1 MNQRLIDTVNEP
13 QNEPMSEPL
22 RQRRKEARPG
32 ELTAA
37 ALQLFVEK
45 GFAATRLDDVAKR
58 AGVSKGTLYLYFDS
72 KESLFKAAI
81 QEGLL
86 PVLNNVNDMIDAY
99 VGPMPALMESLVLYW
114 WRTVGNTPL
123 SGIPKLLISEAR
135 NFPEVAEFYQREVL
149 DRGHDMLRRALQ
161 RGIDAGEFRQLAMEP
176 TIELLFAP
184 LMMLVVWRH
193 SFGACVSDRQH
204 PFHAPEDYLRAHID
218 MAMNG
223 LLKNSKK

>member
-1 MNQRLIDTVNEP
+1 MNDAPTDRLHDSLN
-13 QNEPMSEPL
+13 EPL

-114 WRTVGNTPL
+114 WRTVGSTPL

-149 DRGHDMLRRALQ
+149 DRGHQMLRRALQ
-161 RGIDAGEFRQLAMEP
+161 RGMDAGEFRQVAMEP

-193 SFGACVSDRQH
+193 SFGACGNNLQH
-204 PFHAPEDYLRAHID
+204 PFCAPEDYLRAHID

-223 LLKNSKK
+223 LLSTAQQ